1 MNRSRSAFLSA
12 NGWIGWTLRLAKA
25 SVVSPITTSPSGPAS
40 ANERV
45 KKALVAVVQRVERA
59 PYHNLHT
66 LCTLKFLWY
75 YGYGW
80 EDCRDTA
87 LVCPQCNPLSGRLP
101 VGSDV
106 GIWFGAVIRAD
117 KDRIT
122 IGDRSNIQDNC
133 VVHTSA
139 GFPTTLG
146 CDVSVGHGAIL
157 HGCTIRDRVLVGM
170 GAIVL
175 NGAVVGEDSI
185 IGAGAVV
192 TEGMQVPPGSVVL
205 GIPGQGDQTD
215 NAGTKGAYRAERSVL
230 REARQGICT

>member
-1 MNRSRSAFLSA
+1 MGMDGKIAGIPL
-12 NGWIGWTLRLAKA
+12 WC
-25 SVVSPITTSPSGPAS
+25 
-40 ANERV
+40 
-45 KKALVAVVQRVERA
+45 A
-59 PYHNLHT
+59 PNAT
-66 LCTLKFLWY
+66 MVGKVT
-75 YGYGW
+75 
-80 EDCRDTA
+80 
-87 LVCPQCNPLSGRLP
+87 

-117 KDRIT
+117 KDRIV

-146 CDVSVGHGAIL
+146 SDVSVGHGAIL
-157 HGCTIRDRVLVGM
+157 HGCTIKDRVLVGM

-175 NGAVVGEDSI
+175 NGAVVGEDSL

-205 GIPGQGDQTD
+205 GVPGKVIKQTTPAQRQHILE
-215 NAGTKGAYRAERSVL
+215 NATSYVKLAGEYTHA
-230 REARQGICT
+230 